1 MPDGDQLLRQHHIG
15 SWWDRSPWSWAGDSC
30 EGDREAAGEEQEY
43 EHFEVLVYHFLHGQD
58 KREAKKLLD
67 EGLRQKIQEKFD
79 DLCGF
84 DEFLEE
90 LDEIERGWLIEMKL

>member
-1 MPDGDQLLRQHHIG
+1 MVEKLL
-15 SWWDRSPWSWAGDSC
+15 
-30 EGDREAAGEEQEY
+30 GEEQEY

-90 LDEIERGWLIEMKL
+90 FNEIERG

>member
-1 MPDGDQLLRQHHIG
+1 MPDGDQLLRQHHLG
-15 SWWDRSPWSWAGDSC
+15 SWWDRSPGAGL
-30 EGDREAAGEEQEY
+30 EILGKVVEKLLGEEQEY

-90 LDEIERGWLIEMKL
+90 LDEIERG